1 MFEERPSTEIE
12 LKVDPAPLADLS
24 PTLQRPIDLAVRSEI
39 GRIRTVMIHH
49 PGAEVDRMVPSL
61 MDKLLF
67 DDILFGDR
75 AREEH
80 DKYRQVLNLVAD
92 EVLDIQE
99 VLAESLANADV
110 RASFVDVLGKLE
122 QLKPATLEF
131 LSSLSAADLARAA
144 IGGLE
149 FPLHEVEHHPNPKV
163 PFLLNPLP
171 NLLFMR
177 DPLVVMGDGALL
189 GSMARTARRREPL
202 IMKYA
207 YAYHPRLRLQ
217 ERDRF
222 YFDEL
227 SIPSLHRRQNLP
239 SIEGGDVLVF
249 SDKVLAIGVS
259 ERTTESAV
267 ELLAQAI
274 KDRTS
279 IETILMVLM
288 PRQRSAMHLDT
299 VFTQTSA
306 DEVLVYP
313 PMFMPDGVELLSVV
327 KKDLRGG
334 QIRSTYKESLLS
346 ALKDEGIDLKPLCC
360 GGKGDR
366 ISQQREQWTD
376 GANAFALA
384 NGVIAIYER
393 NLRTAEELSANGY
406 AVVHAEELLDNPSAY
421 RLDGTQKV
429 AVLIPGMELSR
440 ARGGAR
446 CMTMPLVRDSL

>member
-1 MFEERPSTEIE
+1 MFEKRPSTEIE
-12 LKVDPAPLADLS
+12 LKADPAPLVELRSSEA
-24 PTLQRPIDLAVRSEI
+24 RPIDLAVRSEI
-39 GRIRTVMIHH
+39 GRLRTVMIHH
-49 PGAEVDRMVPSL
+49 PGAEVDRMVPTM
-61 MDKLLF
+61 MDELLF

-80 DKYRQVLNLVAD
+80 DKYRQVLALVAD
-92 EVLDIQE
+92 EVLDIQD
-99 VLAESLANADV
+99 VLAESLVDAEV
-110 RASFVDVLGKLE
+110 RASFLEVLAYLE
-122 QLKPATLEF
+122 QLDSETVERLQAMGPQ
-131 LSSLSAADLARAA
+131 DLARAA

-149 FPLHEVEHHPNPKV
+149 LPLELVEHHPNPKV

-207 YAYHPRLRLQ
+207 YAYHPRLRLK

-222 YFDEL
+222 YFDDL
-227 SIPSLHRRQNLP
+227 SIPAFRRRMNLP

-279 IETILMVLM
+279 VETILMVLM
-288 PRQRSAMHLDT
+288 PKQRAAMHLDT
-299 VFTQTSA
+299 VFTQISP
-306 DEVLVYP
+306 DECLAYP

-346 ALKDEGIDLKPLCC
+346 ALADEGIELKPLCC

-384 NGVIAIYER
+384 PGVIAIYER
-393 NLRTAEELSANGY
+393 NLRTADELAAHGY
-406 AVVHAEELLDNPSAY
+406 AVVHADELLAKPSAY
-421 RLDGTQKV
+421 RLDGSQKV
-429 AVLIPGMELSR
+429 AILIPGMELSR

-446 CMTMPLVRDSL
+446 CMTMPLVRDAL

>member
-1 MFEERPSTEIE
+1 MFEERPTTEID
-12 LKVDPAPLADLS
+12 LKAAPAPLVDLR
-24 PTLQRPIDLAVRSEI
+24 PTSRNMIDLDVRSEI

-49 PGAEVDRMVPSL
+49 PGAEVDRMVPTM
-61 MDKLLF
+61 MDELLF
-67 DDILFGDR
+67 DDILYGDR

-80 DKYRQVLNLVAD
+80 DKYRQVLSLVAD
-92 EVLDIQE
+92 EVLDIQDI
-99 VLAESLANADV
+99 LAESLEDGQV
-110 RASFVDVLGKLE
+110 RESFVEMLSFLE
-122 QLKPATLEF
+122 QLSFETAAF
-131 LSSLSAADLARAA
+131 LRSLDAKQLAKAA
-144 IGGLE
+144 ISGLE
-149 FPLHEVEHHPNPKV
+149 LPLHQVEHHPSPTV

-171 NLLFMR
+171 NMLFMR

-189 GSMARTARRREPL
+189 GSMARMARRREPL

-207 YAYHPRLRLQ
+207 YAYHPRLRLK
-217 ERDRF
+217 ERNRF
-222 YFDEL
+222 YFDDL
-227 SIPSLHRRQNLP
+227 SIPAFRRRMNLP
-239 SIEGGDVLVF
+239 SIEGGDVLVL

-259 ERTTESAV
+259 ERTTEAAV

-288 PRQRSAMHLDT
+288 PRQRAAMHLDT
-299 VFTQTSA
+299 VFTQISA
-306 DEVLVYP
+306 TECLAYP
-313 PMFMPDGVELLSVV
+313 PMFMPDGVELLPVV

-346 ALKDEGIDLKPLCC
+346 ALKDEGIDLEPVCC

-376 GANAFALA
+376 GANAFAMA
-384 NGVIAIYER
+384 PGVIAIYER
-393 NLRTAEELSANGY
+393 NLRTADELSAHGY
-406 AVVHAEELLDNPSAY
+406 AVVHADDLLAKPTKY
-421 RLDGTQKV
+421 RLDGSEKV

-446 CMTMPLVRDSL
+446 CMTMPLVRDAL

>member
-1 MFEERPSTEIE
+1 MCEKRPTTEIQH
-12 LKVDPAPLADLS
+12 LVDPAPLVDAAPARTPPINLS
-24 PTLQRPIDLAVRSEI
+24 VRSEI

-61 MDKLLF
+61 MEALLF
-67 DDILFGDR
+67 DDILYGDR

-80 DKYRQVLNLVAD
+80 DRYRQLLKLVAD
-92 EVLDIQE
+92 EVLDIQDI
-99 VLAESLANADV
+99 LAESLMDSGVRDAFIHDV
-110 RASFVDVLGKLE
+110 SVLE
-122 QLKPATLEF
+122 QLSAETVEILR
-131 LSSLSAADLARAA
+131 SLSPQDLAKAA

-149 FPLHEVEHHPNPKV
+149 HPLDKVEHHPFPQV
-163 PFLLNPLP
+163 PFRLNPLP

-177 DPLVVMGDGALL
+177 DPLVVMADGAIL

-207 YAYHPRLRLQ
+207 YAFHPRLRLKD
-217 ERDRF
+217 RDKF

-227 SIPSLHRRQNLP
+227 SVPSILRRPHLP
-239 SIEGGDVLVF
+239 SIEGGDILVI

-274 KDRTS
+274 KDRTD
-279 IETILMVLM
+279 IETILMVMM
-288 PRQRSAMHLDT
+288 PRVRSAMHLDT
-299 VFTQTSA
+299 VFTQISD
-306 DEVLVYP
+306 DECLIYP
-313 PMFMPDGVELLSVV
+313 PMFMPDGVELLPVI

-334 QIRSTYKESLLS
+334 QIRSTYKESLLK
-346 ALKDEGIDLKPLCC
+346 ALKDEGHEMKPICC
-360 GGKGDR
+360 GGQGDR

-384 NGVIAIYER
+384 PGVIVIYER
-393 NLRTAEELSANGY
+393 NQRTAEELCANGY
-406 AVVHAEELLDNPSAY
+406 AVVHADTLLANPELY
-421 RLDGTQKV
+421 RLDGSQKV
-429 AVLIPGMELSR
+429 AVLIPGTELSR

-446 CMTMPLVRDSL
+446 CMTMPLVRDPR